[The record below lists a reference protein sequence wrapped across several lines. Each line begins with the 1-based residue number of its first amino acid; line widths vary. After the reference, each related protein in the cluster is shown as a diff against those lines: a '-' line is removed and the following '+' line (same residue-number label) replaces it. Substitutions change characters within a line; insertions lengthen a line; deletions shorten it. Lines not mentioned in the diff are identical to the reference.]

1 LSLRGAFDEEACSR
15 LLATVQSTGDPA
27 WRELVELLWPELTR
41 LVRATRAMAV
51 LARSEDHVA
60 NAVLLVLEKL
70 SKDGCRAARLERTWR
85 EAHPDKTVGDWLR
98 IVTANVAR
106 DYVRERTG
114 RSSSALDKRLV
125 LSLATLLPDD
135 DELRPASMLSQT
147 SSHAARELARW
158 AEEQLP
164 PDQRAALSSWLQAAS
179 FEDIATEIGVV
190 DAAAAKRVVRAAV
203 AALRRHANAA

>member
-1 LSLRGAFDEEACSR
+1 
-15 LLATVQSTGDPA
+15 
-27 WRELVELLWPELTR
+27 
-41 LVRATRAMAV
+41 MAV
-51 LARSEDHVA
+51 LARSDDHVE

-70 SKDGCRAARLERTWR
+70 SKDGCRAARLQRAWR

-114 RSSSALDKRLV
+114 RASPAAGALDKRL
-125 LSLATLLPDD
+125 LSSLATLLPDE
-135 DELRPASMLSQT
+135 DELRPAAMLSQT

-158 AEEQLP
+158 ADQRLP
-164 PDQRAALSSWLQAAS
+164 PDQRTALAAWLQAAS
-179 FEDIATEIGVV
+179 FEDIASQLGIG

>member
-1 LSLRGAFDEEACSR
+1 
-15 LLATVQSTGDPA
+15 
-27 WRELVELLWPELTR
+27 LWPELTR

-51 LARSEDHVA
+51 LAKSEDHVQ

-70 SKDGCRAARLERTWR
+70 SKDGCRAARLERAWR
-85 EAHPDKTVGDWLR
+85 EAHPDKSLGDWLR

-114 RSSSALDKRLV
+114 RSSSGTRALDKRLV
-125 LSLATLLPDD
+125 SSLATLLPDD
-135 DELRPASMLSQT
+135 DDLRPAPMLSQT

-164 PDQRAALSSWLQAAS
+164 KDQRAALASWLQAAS